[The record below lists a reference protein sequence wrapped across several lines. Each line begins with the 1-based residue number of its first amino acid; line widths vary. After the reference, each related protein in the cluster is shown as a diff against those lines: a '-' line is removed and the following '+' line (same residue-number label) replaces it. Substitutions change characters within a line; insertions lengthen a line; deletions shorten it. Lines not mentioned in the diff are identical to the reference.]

1 MAVLIGLI
9 QPYKVYLHNVI
20 NAVLFSVIGILKIL
34 ETAIEFSVPVY
45 ESNFENWFI
54 WVMILL
60 YLIPPT
66 YRFLVLAYN
75 IVPKKVSR
83 YLVCKVTK
91 LSNKLRDNEEL
102 VPHRIDHVDEYS
114 SLIIFSD

>member
-1 MAVLIGLI
+1 MFYVEISAELDKCVVSAKKGYA
-9 QPYKVYLHNVI
+9 P
-20 NAVLFSVIGILKIL
+20 
-34 ETAIEFSVPVY
+34 PVY
-45 ESNFENWFI
+45 SYNFENWFI

-66 YRFLVLAYN
+66 YGFLVLAYN

-83 YLVCKVTK
+83 YLVSKVTK
-91 LSNKLRDNEEL
+91 LSNKSCDNEEL
-102 VPHRIDHVDEYS
+102 VPHCIDHVYS